1 MAHQPIER
9 RLMPQSTSYCI
20 WSRRKPQSK
29 TALCVLL
36 VVAGAASSIPVT
48 EALAAPARSKTSVKN
63 KKKRSAKSRRSKV
76 VRAIRPQRRLTTR
89 RMQVGGVL
97 VDSGAHPSIPNVQ
110 SSAIPSTTN
119 VLVQPVAPPIV
130 LAQAPVESA
139 PTGTTTPNA
148 ASSGAGSLAPT
159 APSPESV
166 PSAPAPTEPIPI
178 TPVPVAPTPDS
189 PTPIAP
195 EATSPITPPITPVA
209 PPDLSNPVTPLTGEE
224 ETVEEGADA
233 TGNQAEAL
241 RGLGEIRRRQQRYS
255 EAVDFFRRAIL
266 LDPADIK
273 ARVGLSQSL
282 RGLKN
287 YEEALV
293 ESEKALALDPANL
306 PARVI
311 HVQLLSDNNRG
322 EEADKELEALMGSL
336 PEKPSPEIYA
346 ALGQAFTGLRNY
358 PAALQILQRGQQDY
372 PNDAFIARNVAET
385 LTYAKRWDEAI
396 TAWDAL
402 IAADAKDADAVL
414 GKARVYNYSARE
426 DQAEPL
432 YRRVL
437 ELEPENYQ
445 AQAELA
451 DVVGRRGNW
460 PEAINLYRSALAKNQ
475 GDLPTR
481 VELARVLRYTGRY
494 AESEQE
500 LNQVL
505 AIDARFAP
513 ALTERGILRGQNKR
527 YDLAIADL
535 EEALRLTP
543 NDVNAQFGLAEVL
556 SYNKRYDESIAL
568 YRKALDQ
575 EPDNQKGRVQLG
587 LALSY
592 ASRGDEALK
601 EFDTVLA
608 SNPANMSA
616 QIGKAD
622 TLARMRR
629 FPESI
634 ALYQAILQT
643 DANNRRANA
652 GLAEAYI
659 YSKQY
664 TQAIT
669 LYDRLVTAYPDD
681 VNLAIDR
688 GRAYGYA
695 GLHSEA
701 VKILRPIVAA
711 NAENIE
717 ARLFLAEALTNSGD
731 RQAREEAVG
740 HYRTLLTADPN
751 NHDARYGLGR
761 VLSYQGRT
769 REAQAELRRV
779 IAARPSDPDAYY
791 ALAETQRYSEPFEAK
806 ANYQKALQLGS
817 QGYNASR
824 ATLALRQLRRETNP
838 SLDLSYRRYSDTN
851 GVRLTEY
858 GGGPTIRTRAGTLGV
873 YGRTGTY
880 TDDNF
885 WQTRQALSVLLA
897 KRFGSVS
904 ARLLL
909 HRVNYAVAPDRTLYN
924 LSLNKSLGVRKR
936 YWATLGRDEVIES
949 LGATNAG
956 ITRQDY
962 RIGADLPLARKI
974 DLELEA
980 RYFRYSDGNNRITL
994 RPSLYYR
1001 LQADAPTL
1009 RLGVGYVYD
1018 DTKFLS
1024 PIPTPY
1030 YAPQGYNTFALLAD
1044 YVKTQ
1049 GRTRYG
1055 VFAAHPLSDNTGI
1068 GGTNRPAN
1076 TLFGFVQHD
1085 ISDILQLFVEGG
1097 IVRGPNYDS
1106 NEITGGLSYW
1116 F

>member
-1 MAHQPIER
+1 MAQGTSPAT
-9 RLMPQSTSYCI
+9 LLSTSHNI
-20 WSRRKPQSK
+20 WNRRKPQSR
-29 TALCVLL
+29 TALCILL
-36 VVAGAASSIPVT
+36 VVASATATLPNS
-48 EALAAPARSKTSVKN
+48 EAFAAPSQKTTAKS
-63 KKKRSAKSRRSKV
+63 KKKRSARSRRAKVARV
-76 VRAIRPQRRLTTR
+76 VRPQKPVQTR

-97 VDSGAHPSIPNVQ
+97 IDAVAH
-110 SSAIPSTTN
+110 SAIPK
-119 VLVQPVAPPIV
+119 VQVQATSVPVANAVADATADNAVLQPIAV
-130 LAQAPVESA
+130 AQATVESA

-148 ASSGAGSLAPT
+148 ANTST
-159 APSPESV
+159 
-166 PSAPAPTEPIPI
+166 PA
-178 TPVPVAPTPDS
+178 PVAPDVL
-189 PTPIAP
+189 
-195 EATSPITPPITPVA
+195 TPVA
-209 PPDLSNPVTPLTGEE
+209 PGTPAPTTPEPVTPIPVAPDVTSPAPLTPAPL
-224 ETVEEGADA
+224 TSLPTAPLEEGIDT

-241 RGLGEIRRRQQRYS
+241 RGLGEIRRRQQRFT
-255 EAVDFFRRAIL
+255 EAVDFFRRATT

-273 ARVGLSQSL
+273 ARVGLAQSL

-287 YEEALV
+287 YQEALV

-306 PARVI
+306 QARVI
-311 HVQLLSDNNRG
+311 HAQLLSDNGRG
-322 EEADKELEALMGSL
+322 EEAAKELEALVGSL
-336 PEKPSPEIYA
+336 PEKPTPDTYA

-358 PAALQILQRGQQDY
+358 DAALQILQRGQQDY
-372 PNDAFIARNVAET
+372 PNDAFIARNLAET
-385 LTYAKRWDEAI
+385 LTFAKRWDEAL

-426 DQAEPL
+426 QQAEPL

-445 AQAELA
+445 ARVELA
-451 DVVGRRGNW
+451 DIVGRRGNW
-460 PEAINLYRSALAKNQ
+460 PEAVTLYRAALEKNQ

-494 AESEQE
+494 DEAERE

-505 AIDARFAP
+505 VTDARFAP
-513 ALTERGILRGQNKR
+513 ALTERGILRGQNR
-527 YDLAIADL
+527 QYDLAIADL
-535 EEALRLTP
+535 QEALRLAP

-568 YRKALDQ
+568 YRKALEQ

-592 ASRGDEALK
+592 ASRGEEALR
-601 EFDTVLA
+601 EFDTVLTA
-608 SNPANMSA
+608 NPTNASA

-634 ALYQAILQT
+634 ALYQTILQT
-643 DANNRRANA
+643 DPNNRRANA

-664 TQAIT
+664 TQAIA
-669 LYDRLVTAYPDD
+669 LYDRLVVAYPDD

-695 GLHSEA
+695 GLHSQA
-701 VKILRPIVAA
+701 AQILRPIVAT
-711 NAENIE
+711 NPENRE
-717 ARLFLAEALTNSGD
+717 ARLFLAESLTNSGD
-731 RQAREEAVG
+731 RQAREEAIG

-769 REAQAELRRV
+769 REAQTELRRV

-806 ANYQKALQLGS
+806 KNYQRALQLGS
-817 QGYNASR
+817 QGYNANR

-858 GGGPTIRTRAGTLGV
+858 GGGPTIRTRAGTVGV
-873 YGRTGTY
+873 YARTGSY

-885 WQTRQALSVLLA
+885 WQTRQALSFLLA
-897 KRFGSVS
+897 RRFGPVS

-924 LSLNKSLGVRKR
+924 LSLNRSYGTRKR
-936 YWATLGRDEVIES
+936 IWANIGRDEVIES

-962 RIGADLPLARKI
+962 RIGADLPLARHF

-980 RYFRYSDGNNRITL
+980 RLFRYSDGNRRITL
-994 RPSLYYR
+994 RPSVYYR
-1001 LQADAPTL
+1001 FRPDAPTV
-1009 RLGVGYVYD
+1009 RLGLGYVRD
-1018 DTKFLS
+1018 DTRFVPPPGTS
-1024 PIPTPY
+1024 Y
-1030 YAPQGYNTFALLAD
+1030 YAPQDFNTFALLAD

-1049 GRTRYG
+1049 GRTRFG
-1055 VFAAHPLSDNTGI
+1055 VFAAHPLSDNAGVGGI
-1068 GGTNRPAN
+1068 NRPAD